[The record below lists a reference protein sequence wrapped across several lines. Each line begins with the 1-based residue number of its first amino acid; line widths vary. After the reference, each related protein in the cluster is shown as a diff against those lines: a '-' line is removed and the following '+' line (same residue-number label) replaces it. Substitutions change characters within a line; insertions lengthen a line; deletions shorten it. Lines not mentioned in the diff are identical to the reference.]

1 VSDPTGAD
9 SSDSGRRVSVHT
21 DAKGKKWLGDVPYDV
36 FFDDPLSVAAEGKG
50 KASST
55 ESPARESTPKTSS
68 GGATST
74 IPPTSSH
81 ESAAVDPKKR
91 ASDRADNDWKRLVD
105 IDVLDAETKR
115 IRNDLTAQLQSISKY
130 NGHYKE
136 IAVSGATLAA
146 VAGIVAEHPDAA
158 SWKKDAAI
166 VGVLGAQIHDAS
178 KALGSPAY
186 QATKTPYEQLI
197 DVLDGNVPAGIKPP
211 EARRAF
217 AQVANRGGL
226 MQRMDRSFQWLKKSV
241 STGAQLKKEGTRAL
255 HESEMLAALS
265 RVIGVGH
272 YDSGEDA
279 KYQGHSDELRKAA
292 ESIVAA
298 VKSDDANAFGNAMTR
313 VQKRCDACHADFRFE

>member
-1 VSDPTGAD
+1 MA
-9 SSDSGRRVSVHT
+9 VHT
-21 DAKGKKWLGDVPYDV
+21 DAQGKKWLGDVPYDV

-50 KASST
+50 KAAT
-55 ESPARESTPKTSS
+55 VEPQAKNSTPKTSPR
-68 GGATST
+68 GATAAGH
-74 IPPTSSH
+74 PTRSS
-81 ESAAVDPKKR
+81 EAAVVDPNKP
-91 ASDRADNDWKRLVD
+91 ASDRADNNWKRLVD
-105 IDVLDAETKR
+105 IEVLDAETKR
-115 IRNDLTAQLQSISKY
+115 IRNDLTAQLQSVAKY

-146 VAGIVAEHPDAA
+146 VAGIVAEHPDSV

-166 VGVLGAQIHDAS
+166 VRDLGSQIHDAS

-186 QATKTPYEQLI
+186 QATKTPYDQLV

-211 EARRAF
+211 EARRPF

-226 MQRMDRSFQWLKKSV
+226 MQRMDRSFQWLKKNV
-241 STGAQLKKEGTRAL
+241 STGAQLKKEGGRAL
-255 HESEMLAALS
+255 HEAQMLAALS

-292 ESIVAA
+292 ESAVAA